1 MKLVDLTIDEF
12 LSEVDSPSPAP
23 GGGSASALVSALGV
37 SLVRM
42 VGHLSFGKKKFE
54 GLDEGI
60 KVEFKRR
67 FQELKKIEE
76 ELKKL
81 VDKDTESFNI
91 FMAAMKMPKETEEEK
106 KIRSVAMEEATKKTI
121 ETPLKIAQLSSEVLH
136 LLDYFVTYGN
146 KNAIS
151 DVGVATTLLY
161 SGLEGAV
168 MNIRVN
174 LPNLSDEMLKADL
187 ERKSFELKKRAKII
201 KSGLLEEVYNFL

>member
-1 MKLVDLTIDEF
+1 MKLIELTINEF

-23 GGGSASALVSALGV
+23 GGGSVSALASALGV
-37 SLVRM
+37 SLIRM

-60 KVEFKRR
+60 KMEFKRR
-67 FQELKKIEE
+67 FDELQGIEE
-76 ELKKL
+76 ELKNL
-81 VDKDTESFNI
+81 IDKDTESFKL
-91 FMAAMKMPKETEEEK
+91 FMAAMKMPKETDEEK
-106 KIRSVAMEEATKKTI
+106 KIRSVAMQDATKNAI
-121 ETPLKIAQLSSEVLH
+121 ETPLRIAQLSSDVLH

-168 MNIRVN
+168 MNVRIN
-174 LPNLSDEMLKADL
+174 LPSLSDEMLKADL

>member
-1 MKLVDLTIDEF
+1 MKLVDMTVNGF
-12 LSEVDSPSPAP
+12 LNEVDSTSPAP
-23 GGGSASALVSALGV
+23 GGGSVSALTSALGV
-37 SLVRM
+37 SLARM

-60 KVEFKRR
+60 KVEFRRR
-67 FQELKKIEE
+67 FHILQGIEE
-76 ELKKL
+76 ELKEL
-81 VDKDTESFNI
+81 VDKDTESFNL

-106 KIRSVAMEEATKKTI
+106 RVRSEAMEDAAKKSI
-121 ETPLKIAQLSSEVLH
+121 DTPLKIARLSSEALH
-136 LLDYFVTYGN
+136 MLDYFVTYGN

-174 LPNLSDEMLKADL
+174 LPNLSDEMMKADL
-187 ERKSFELKKRAKII
+187 ERKSFELKKKAKII

>member
-12 LSEVDSPSPAP
+12 LKEVDSPSPAP
-23 GGGSASALVSALGV
+23 GGGSVSSLASALGV
-37 SLVRM
+37 SLARM

-60 KVEFKRR
+60 KVEFKKR
-67 FQELKKIEE
+67 FEELQGIEE
-76 ELKKL
+76 ELKNL
-81 VDKDTESFNI
+81 IDRDTESFNL
-91 FMAAMKMPKETEEEK
+91 FMTAMKMPKETEEEK
-106 KIRSVAMEEATKKTI
+106 RVRGEAMEEATKKSI
-121 ETPLKIAQLSSEVLH
+121 ETPLRIAELSNEALH

-151 DVGVATTLLY
+151 DIGVATTLLY
-161 SGLEGAV
+161 SGLEGAI

-174 LPNLSDEMLKADL
+174 LPNLSDEGMKANL
-187 ERKSFELKKRAKII
+187 ERKSFQLKKSAKII